1 MERRFELALRDFE
14 SALSRLHEALALDE
28 TEIVRDALIKRFE
41 FAFETSWKAMQ
52 RWLAARGVQVDA
64 EAFAVL
70 RRAFAN
76 SLVTDE
82 GLWNDM
88 RKYRKLTS
96 HTYRE
101 KLAVEVAAFIRMRAI
116 GAFDGA
122 LATLRARAE
131 E

>member
-41 FAFETSWKAMQ
+41 FTFEASWKAMQ
-52 RWLAARGVQVDA
+52 RWLAARDVQVDA

-70 RRAFAN
+70 KRAFAN
-76 SLVTDE
+76 SLVIDE

-88 RKYRKLTS
+88 RKYRNLTS

-101 KLAVEVAAFIRMRAI
+101 KLALEVATFIRTRAK
-116 GAFDGA
+116 GAFDAA
-122 LATLRARAE
+122 LATLRTRAE

>member
-14 SALSRLHEALALDE
+14 SALSRLHEALGLDQ

-41 FAFETSWKAMQ
+41 FTFETSWKAMH

-70 RRAFAN
+70 KRAFAN
-76 SLVTDE
+76 SLVQDE
-82 GLWNDM
+82 GLWNDV
-88 RKYRKLTS
+88 RRYRNLTS

-101 KLAVEVAAFIRMRAI
+101 KLAAEVATFIRTDAVD
-116 GAFDGA
+116 AFDGA

>member
-1 MERRFELALRDFE
+1 MEGRFELALRDFE
-14 SALSRLHEALALDE
+14 SALSRLHEVLALEATD
-28 TEIVRDALIKRFE
+28 IVRDALIKRFE
-41 FAFETSWKAMQ
+41 FTFEASWKAMQ

-70 RRAFAN
+70 KRAFVN
-76 SLVTDE
+76 SLVADE

-88 RKYRKLTS
+88 RKYRNLTS

-101 KLAVEVAAFIRMRAI
+101 KLAVEVATFIRTRAV
-116 GAFDGA
+116 GAFDA
-122 LATLRARAE
+122 VLATLRARAE